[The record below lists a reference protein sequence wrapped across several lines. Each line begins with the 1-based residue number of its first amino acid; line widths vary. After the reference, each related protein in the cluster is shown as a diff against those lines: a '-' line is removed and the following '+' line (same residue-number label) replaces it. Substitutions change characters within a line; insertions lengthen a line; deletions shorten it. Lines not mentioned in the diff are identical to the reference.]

1 MYRER
6 YNFTLQKLL
15 RTKMF
20 VLAGLSSS
28 NNKHTHDDTFVHE
41 IYTIA
46 SLLGSKEERVLF
58 GVITQPEEG
67 SWFLEDLTGVIKLD
81 FSFCEMH
88 SETYFYTEGSQVI
101 ASGVLAN
108 GIFCVNF
115 IALPPPETR
124 QASLEAYDIDD
135 VFGNSTRPAQL
146 NHLQELEAASVDT
159 MFVIISDL
167 RLDKPHVVENLTKVF
182 QGFEQTQCQS
192 LLFILIGDFST
203 KSFSA
208 IEGRENISNNFNVI
222 LADLICSFPFLSNHA
237 KFLIVPGSEDIGV
250 CANIL
255 PRRAIPEMFRS
266 ELQRKVKNITFASN
280 PCRLRFYTQEIV
292 IFRENLCKKFQRHSI
307 FKISQNL
314 KGSSESEHNVTVNKK
329 DAISATHSADS
340 LNMSNIMNAT
350 QQSLS
355 ESMLLEKDKEAA
367 TVTDISE
374 MVVNS
379 LLSNGHLCPFAAAV
393 KPIHWELDYTL
404 RLSPIPD
411 MVSTF
416 EFIYFNLLQAMF

>member
-28 NNKHTHDDTFVHE
+28 NNKQAHDTFVHE

-46 SLLGSKEERVLF
+46 SLLGSHDERVLF

-101 ASGVLAN
+101 VSGVMSN
-108 GIFCVNF
+108 GTFCVNF

-146 NHLQELEAASVDT
+146 NHLRELEAASLDT

-192 LLFILIGDFST
+192 LLFILIGDFCN

-208 IEGRENISNNFNVI
+208 IEGRENISNNFNII
-222 LADLICSFPFLSNHA
+222 LADLICSFPFLKDHA
-237 KFLIVPGSEDIGV
+237 KFLIVPGSEDAGV

-255 PRRAIPEMFRS
+255 PRRAIPEIFRS
-266 ELQRKVKNITFASN
+266 ELQRKVKHITFASN

-307 FKISQNL
+307 FKISRNF
-314 KGSSESEHNVTVNKK
+314 KVSSEDENNDANNSVLGKKGMTDNDGVN
-329 DAISATHSADS
+329 T
-340 LNMSNIMNAT
+340 SNILNVT

-355 ESMLLEKDKEAA
+355 ESMLLEKDKENS

-411 MVSTF
+411 MVSTSKG
-416 EFIYFNLLQAMF
+416 